1 MSRILL
7 FVLLAAMTLGAEMK
21 VGTNEGVR
29 AAVKKVQPDYNPV
42 AKQMRVQ
49 GDVEVEAQVDDK
61 GDVKEVKVVSGNA
74 LLTAGVV
81 KAVKE
86 WKFTPFSESGKNVP
100 ALVSLR
106 FSFKL

>member
-1 MSRILL
+1 MTRLVIA
-7 FVLLAAMTLGAEMK
+7 VLLAALGLGAEMK

-29 AAVKKVQPDYNPV
+29 AAVKKTQPEYNPV

-61 GDVKEVKVVSGNA
+61 GDVTGVKVVSGNA

>member
-1 MSRILL
+1 MIRISA
-7 FVLLAAMTLGAEMK
+7 VILLAALTLGAEMK

-29 AAVKKVQPDYNPV
+29 AAVKKVQPEYNPV

-74 LLTAGVV
+74 LLTGGVV

-86 WKFTPFSESGKNVP
+86 WKFTPFSDAGKNVP